1 VGAIGSSKARVMRID
16 RCALVSIVRMYRS
29 RALWA
34 IARGAL
40 WVTKKKAFF
49 FGGGRYGVTT
59 SSVCDDDDEDED
71 EDEDEIRA
79 I

>member
-1 VGAIGSSKARVMRID
+1 MCAGFD
-16 RCALVSIVRMYRS
+16 RADVSIA
-29 RALWA
+29 RALGDR
-34 IARGAL
+34 ARCFVGD
-40 WVTKKKAFF
+40 KKKAFF

-59 SSVCDDDDEDED
+59 SSVCDDDDDED